1 MPPKWSDCAAGSWG
15 LALFWLQKSAFVRV
29 CPIFLKSD
37 SFSIKKRDQRAMVS
51 CSAWP
56 VVLLGSSMLIGVLII
71 RMRFGLSVLPH

>member
-1 MPPKWSDCAAGSWG
+1 
-15 LALFWLQKSAFVRV
+15 
-29 CPIFLKSD
+29 
-37 SFSIKKRDQRAMVS
+37 MVS